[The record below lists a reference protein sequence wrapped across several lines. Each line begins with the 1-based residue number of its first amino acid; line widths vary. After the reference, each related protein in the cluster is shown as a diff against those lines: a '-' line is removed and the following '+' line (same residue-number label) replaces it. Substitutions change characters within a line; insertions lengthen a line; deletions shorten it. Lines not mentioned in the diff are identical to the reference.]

1 MKSNLTAAEEKL
13 LAELVDGRTF
23 DKWAFFTP
31 YPKQQQFFEL
41 GETCRERLL
50 IAGNQ
55 LGKSEAGAFEVACH
69 LTGDYPPW
77 WTGRRFDGPV
87 KGWASGIKSKD
98 VRDVAQKKLCGEAG
112 VDALFGTGYIP
123 KDRFCDKPSLS
134 RGVTDAF
141 DTIQVR
147 HKSGGVSV
155 LRFKSYEEG
164 RKGWQGETLDF
175 VWFDEEP
182 PEDLYSE
189 GLTRTAA
196 TKGFVF
202 VTFTP
207 LMGLSNVVKRYLQE
221 PSSVRRTITMTI
233 YDALHFTDEERAAK
247 IAEYP
252 AHERAARAMGEPMQG
267 QGRVW
272 PYDDAMV
279 SEPPIREIPAYWVKL
294 WGFDFGFA
302 NDHAFAALLGLW
314 DKDNDVIHIHHA
326 YKAYQQTVA
335 VHAQHVK
342 RIGANVPVAWPHD
355 GHKTGPGDGQTNQAI
370 APLYKAQGL
379 RMLPSHSTFPEGGY
393 SLEAG
398 VREIDE
404 RIRTG
409 RLKFAAHLS
418 DLFEEFRFYH
428 HKDGKVVATND
439 DLLSALRQI
448 IMAKRFAQAVG
459 LGGSFN
465 RTRTQAIALDVDF
478 DVF

>member
-1 MKSNLTAAEEKL
+1 MKLSPAEEKL
-13 LAELVDGRTF
+13 LAELVDGATY
-23 DKWAFFTP
+23 DKWAFFQP
-31 YPKQQQFFEL
+31 YPKQSEFFTN
-41 GETCRERLL
+41 GTYCRERLL

-77 WTGRRFDGPV
+77 WKGRVFDKPV
-87 KGWASGIKSKD
+87 KGWAAGVKAKD

-123 KDRFCDKPSLS
+123 KERFCDKPSLS

-182 PEDLYSE
+182 PSDLYSE

-207 LMGLSNVVKRYLQE
+207 LMGMSDVVRRYLSE
-221 PSSVRRTITMTI
+221 PSPTRRVTTMTI
-233 YDALHFTDEERAAK
+233 YDALHYTDEERAAK

-252 AHERAARAMGEPMQG
+252 AHEREARAMGVPMLG
-267 QGRVW
+267 SGRVF
-272 PYDDAMV
+272 PYPDEMIM
-279 SEPPIREIPAYWVKL
+279 EPPIVEVPAYWVKL
-294 WGFDFGFA
+294 WGIDFGIA
-302 NDHAFAALLGLW
+302 ESHAFAAVLMLW
-314 DKDNDVIHIHHA
+314 DKDNDVIHIHRAFKMFGQLPDRHA
-326 YKAYQQTVA
+326 
-335 VHAQHVK
+335 AQ
-342 RIGANVPVAWPHD
+342 IAAIAAAVPVAWPHD
-355 GHKTGPGDGQTNQAI
+355 GHKSGIGDGKAV
-370 APLYKAQGL
+370 ASLYKAQGL
-379 RMLPSHSTFPEGGY
+379 RMLASHSTFPEGGY
-393 SLEAG
+393 SPEAG
-398 VREIDE
+398 VKELEQRMNS
-404 RIRTG
+404 G
-409 RLKFAAHLS
+409 RFKVAAHLS
-418 DLFEEFRFYH
+418 DWFEEFRFYH
-428 HKDGKVVATND
+428 RKDGLLVRQMD
-439 DLLSALRQI
+439 DLMSATRQV
-448 IMAKRFAQAVG
+448 IMAKRYGQAVG
-459 LGGSFN
+459 LGGAFVRPKSSP
-465 RTRTQAIALDVDF
+465 IAQDVDF